1 MVVGSTPVAVTLIVY
16 SCKVK
21 GVSNDTQKLDS
32 LNVVVPVADEIGW
45 KGGTPS
51 LTGL

>member
-1 MVVGSTPVAVTLIVY
+1 MGSTPVAVTLIVY

-21 GVSNDTQKLDS
+21 GVSNGTQKLDS

-45 KGGTPS
+45 KGGAPS
-51 LTGL
+51 